1 LTPPPG
7 GAASPAPA
15 APDPAAASAPPE
27 VLRPGFPHSA
37 DTVLT
42 HIGEIFG
49 LGYGPG
55 HYAVWDLRTA
65 GEPVAQFDT
74 SPIGWEAA
82 WRRFHEL
89 ERAHAIPAW
98 RRPAAGWILL
108 HVAIGLIVLAFL
120 QGFVLGFVSALA
132 GKDLDDFTTATGSGI
147 AVMVFTGLTAWL
159 LFVFLRWS
167 PAVRWL
173 VFLGLLGTGFAV
185 ALILALAT
193 QHPGTS

>member
-1 LTPPPG
+1 
-7 GAASPAPA
+7 
-15 APDPAAASAPPE
+15 
-27 VLRPGFPHSA
+27 VLRPGFPRSA

-55 HYAVWDLRTA
+55 YYAVWDLRKA
-65 GEPVAQFDT
+65 GDPVAQFDT
-74 SPIGWEAA
+74 NPIGWEAA

-89 ERAHAIPAW
+89 ERAHTIPAW

-120 QGFVLGFVSALA
+120 QGLVLGFVAALA
-132 GKDLDDFTTATGSGI
+132 GKDLDEFTAATGSGI

-159 LFVFLRWS
+159 LFVFLRRS

-173 VFLGLLGTGFAV
+173 VFLGLLGIGFAV

-193 QHPGTS
+193 QPSGSS